1 MYDDRTDGTDRAS
14 QPVMRRTRALRTSAT
29 SQRIQAKEEEE
40 TSLCTI
46 YKLYMYVLV
55 KKYTYLY
62 YKKIFQYFFPS
73 KHTHTH
79 THQQLISRTRAIGFF
94 GFTSGR

>member
-40 TSLCTI
+40 EETSLGTI
-46 YKLYMYVLV
+46 YKLYMYILV
-55 KKYTYLY
+55 KNKRICIIKNTS
-62 YKKIFQYFFPS
+62 IFFSFR
-73 KHTHTH
+73 THTH
-79 THQQLISRTRAIGFF
+79 ISN
-94 GFTSGR
+94 SYLVLVL